1 MLPPDYVPVSVDQT
15 AVVTSASTR
24 TDNVR
29 GTAQTVTSDVIGSV
43 EAASRLL
50 RLQFFAVS
58 FVLHASQAAACANSP
73 HDMCLRLSCLL
84 SSSSS
89 SSLTGV
95 SEGWF

>member
-24 TDNVR
+24 TNNVR

-58 FVLHASQAAACANSP
+58 FVLHASQAAASANSP
-73 HDMCLRLSCLL
+73 PDMCLKLSCLL
-84 SSSSS
+84 SSSS
-89 SSLTGV
+89 
-95 SEGWF
+95 